1 MLSGNSQ
8 AGRISTG
15 MGKLLR
21 RLRIIAFAVIV
32 VFVFAAGIVTWLW
45 QDRDDI
51 SALEWPLAETT
62 AEPGESV
69 TITWLG
75 VTTLL
80 IDDNETQ
87 LLIDGFFSRFGVLD
101 YLFREISTDI
111 ANVNYVLAEFH
122 IDRLAAIIPAHSH
135 YDHAMDVGIV
145 ANRSSAVVLGSEST
159 ANIARGA
166 DLPVNQ
172 YQILANGETRTFG
185 NFTITL
191 FTSRHAP
198 VADGESPWFPGLITE
213 PLRQPAK
220 ISEWKEGQTYSILIG
235 HPRGTLLIQGSAG
248 FIEDNLKNISADV
261 VVLGIGG
268 LSGLGKSYTEQYWT
282 ETVTATGA
290 RRIYPVHYD
299 DFTRPFGE
307 VMLFPKIADDAVKTA
322 DWINDKAMTEDDP
335 PDIRLL
341 PFAKPVVLY

>member
-1 MLSGNSQ
+1 LPSVNSR
-8 AGRISTG
+8 AACIKASI
-15 MGKLLR
+15 GKLVR
-21 RLRIIAFAVIV
+21 RLRIAAIAVSV
-32 VFVFAAGIVTWLW
+32 VFAIVIGIVTWLW

-51 SALEWPLAETT
+51 SDLEWPLAATA

-101 YLFREISTDI
+101 YLFREVSTDI
-111 ANVNYVLAEFH
+111 ANVNYVMAEFH
-122 IDRLAAIIPAHSH
+122 INRLAAIIPAHSH
-135 YDHAMDVGIV
+135 FDHAMDVGIV

-172 YQILANGETRTFG
+172 YQILANREVRTFG

-191 FTSRHAP
+191 IASRHAP
-198 VADGESPWFPGLITE
+198 IADGKNPWFPGLITE

-220 ISEWKEGQTYSILIG
+220 ISEWKEGQSYSILIG
-235 HPRGTLLIQGSAG
+235 HPRGTTLIQGSAG
-248 FIEDNLKNISADV
+248 YIEDNLTDVSADV

-268 LSGLGKSYTEQYWT
+268 LSGLGKTYAEQYWN

-290 RRIYPVHYD
+290 RRVYPVHYD
-299 DFTRPFGE
+299 DFTQSFGK
-307 VMLFPKIADDAVKTA
+307 VMLFPKIADDSVKAA
-322 DWINDKAMTEDDP
+322 DWINDAAMLEEDP

-341 PFAKPVVLY
+341 PFGQPVILY

>member
-1 MLSGNSQ
+1 MQ
-8 AGRISTG
+8 
-15 MGKLLR
+15 KLVR
-21 RLRIIAFAVIV
+21 RLRIAAIAVFAVLALV
-32 VFVFAAGIVTWLW
+32 TGIATWLW

-51 SALEWPLAETT
+51 SELEWSLAESA

-75 VTTLL
+75 VMTLL

-87 LLIDGFFSRFGVLD
+87 LLIDGFFSRFGVMD
-101 YLFREISTDI
+101 YLFREVSTDI
-111 ANVNYVLAEFH
+111 ANVNYVMAEFH
-122 IDRLAAIIPAHSH
+122 INRLAAIVPAHSH

-166 DLPVNQ
+166 NLPVNQ

-185 NFTITL
+185 KFTITL
-191 FTSRHAP
+191 IASRHAP
-198 VADGESPWFPGLITE
+198 IADGKNPWFPGVINE

-235 HPRGTLLIQGSAG
+235 HPRGTLLVQGSAG
-248 FIEDNLKNISADV
+248 FVEDNLTDISADV

-268 LSGLGKSYTEQYWT
+268 LSGLGKSYTEQYWS

-290 RRIYPVHYD
+290 RRVYPAHYD

-307 VMLFPKIADDAVKTA
+307 IVLFPKIADDAVMAA
-322 DWINDKAMTEDDP
+322 DWINDFAMLEEDP
-335 PDIRLL
+335 PDIQRL
-341 PFAKPVVLY
+341 PFGRPVVLY

>member
-1 MLSGNSQ
+1 MQ
-8 AGRISTG
+8 
-15 MGKLLR
+15 KLVR
-21 RLRIIAFAVIV
+21 RLRIAAIAVLA
-32 VFVFAAGIVTWLW
+32 VFALVTGIATWLW
-45 QDRDDI
+45 QDRNDI
-51 SALEWPLAETT
+51 SEMEWSLAESV

-87 LLIDGFFSRFGVLD
+87 LLIDGFFSRFGILD
-101 YLFREISTDI
+101 YLFREVSTDI
-111 ANVNYVLAEFH
+111 ANVNYVMAEFH

-135 YDHAMDVGIV
+135 FDHAMDVGIV

-166 DLPVNQ
+166 DLPVHQ

-185 NFTITL
+185 NFAITL
-191 FTSRHAP
+191 IASRHAP
-198 VADGESPWFPGLITE
+198 IADGENPWFPGLINE

-235 HPRGTLLIQGSAG
+235 HPRGTLLVQGSAG
-248 FIEDNLKNISADV
+248 FVEDNLTDISADV

-268 LSGLGKSYTEQYWT
+268 LSGLGKSYAEQYWS

-290 RRIYPVHYD
+290 RRVYPVHYD

-307 VMLFPKIADDAVKTA
+307 IVLFPRIADDAVKAA
-322 DWINDKAMTEDDP
+322 DWINDVAMLEEDP
-335 PDIRLL
+335 PDIQLL
-341 PFAKPVVLY
+341 PFGRPVILY